1 MKETAQKADPEG
13 EFKAIKTVGA
23 IVRERVVLLSINYWD

>member
-13 EFKAIKTVGA
+13 EFKAIEMVGA
-23 IVRERVVLLSINYWD
+23 IVRARVVSLSINYLD